1 MKDPTFLL
9 VAGVITALLLPT
21 LVFLPAMEL
30 KLAAFVAIVAA
41 ACGVAA
47 VVVKLRKKNP
57 K

>member
-47 VVVKLRKKNP
+47 VVVRLRKKG
-57 K
+57 